1 VAQPLFAKEGNMT
14 QQQTV
19 SVTPASWEAIGQL
32 YALFPMMLI
41 FMVLGMSFRL
51 INQALKPETLREL
64 KPIAETALMA
74 KGSGKYLAGGV

>member
-1 VAQPLFAKEGNMT
+1 MVKPLFVKGVNMT
-14 QQQTV
+14 DQQI

-32 YALFPMMLI
+32 YTLLPMMLI

-64 KPIAETALMA
+64 KPIAETAVPLM
-74 KGSGKYLAGGV
+74 LAGGA